1 MNNKQELIY
10 NWLANNPGLHTSNEI
25 AEGVELS
32 EFAVRVTLRGLI
44 SNNLVIM
51 ETIEIEVNEAIITT
65 EGYTIK

>member
-32 EFAVRVTLRGLI
+32 EFAVRVVLRGLI